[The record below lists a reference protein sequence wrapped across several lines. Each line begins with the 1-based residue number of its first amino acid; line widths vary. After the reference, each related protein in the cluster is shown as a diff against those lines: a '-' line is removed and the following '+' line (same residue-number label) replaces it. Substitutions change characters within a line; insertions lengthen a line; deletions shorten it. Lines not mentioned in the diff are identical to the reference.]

1 MTIPPCARCK
11 QPGIL
16 HTVAGEGAWD
26 AERGEFRASYVAP
39 AFPGSCHW
47 WKSFRWAKEQQMNG
61 VCTSGACK
69 SPEDAAS
76 RWREMQGK

>member
-1 MTIPPCARCK
+1 MTITPCARCK

-26 AERGEFRASYVAP
+26 AGRGEFRASYVAP
-39 AFPGSCHW
+39 VFQYDCQW
-47 WKSFRWAKEQQMNG
+47 WRLFRFSGMNG

-69 SPEDAAS
+69 SPEDAVC
-76 RWREMQGK
+76 RWLEMQSK

>member
-1 MTIPPCARCK
+1 MNTDSTISRCARCK

-39 AFPGSCHW
+39 AFPEDCEPW
-47 WKSFRWAKEQQMNG
+47 RWGKLCNG
-61 VCTSGACK
+61 FCASGTCK
-69 SPEDAAS
+69 SPEDAVS
-76 RWREMQGK
+76 RWREMNSK

>member
-1 MTIPPCARCK
+1 MTIHPCTLCK

-39 AFPGSCHW
+39 AFPESCEAW
-47 WKSFRWAKEQQMNG
+47 EYEIRESG
-61 VCTSGACK
+61 YCTSGACK
-69 SPEDAAS
+69 SPEDAVS
-76 RWREMQGK
+76 KWREMQSK

>member
-1 MTIPPCARCK
+1 MTITPCARCK

-16 HTVAGEGAWD
+16 HAVAGEGAWD

-39 AFPGSCHW
+39 AFPEECYWHSGPRIIMP
-47 WKSFRWAKEQQMNG
+47 FG

-69 SPEDAAS
+69 SPEDAVS
-76 RWREMQGK
+76 RWQEMQSK